1 MIRKE
6 TVTVAVTGA
15 DGSAAGSGKT
25 VRPVSGLVLAVNLK
39 YTTQPGT
46 VDVTVA
52 TQDAPTITP
61 LTVSNANTDKWF
73 FPRQLMGGTNGA
85 DLTGV
90 YEPIPV
96 ADHLVITV
104 AQGNAGSVA
113 ATIVWD
119 DRR

>member
-6 TVTVAVTGA
+6 TVTVTLTGA
-15 DGSAAGSGKT
+15 TGSGKT
-25 VRPVSGLVLAVNLK
+25 VRPISGLVLAVNLT
-39 YTTQPGT
+39 YSGQPGT
-46 VDVTVA
+46 TDVTVA
-52 TQDAPTITP
+52 TQDAPTVTV
-61 LTVSNANTDKWF
+61 LTVTDANTNKWF
-73 FPRQLMGGTNGA
+73 YPRQLMGGTTGA

-96 ADHLVITV
+96 ADHLVISV
-104 AQGNAGSVA
+104 AGGAAGSVA